1 MAGTDPKK
9 DIKDIEKELNALKAK
24 LDKTTSDSL
33 TKLIQVLKS
42 GGASLSE
49 WNTQLNLFSI
59 KADQLSDDLDYV
71 AKSLADSVNELSQGD
86 EYLNQ
91 QIRSTRKLGSIAQDL
106 LAMRRGDTTYDLKKI
121 KSLEE
126 QAKRHR
132 QILESQIDQF
142 SGDQEALDAL
152 NAKIAVS
159 NDLLESFE
167 NITKEAKK
175 FQKTMGL
182 TGGLLKG
189 MSKIPIVGEM
199 LNTQEALE
207 AAEEA
212 AKNGATRLGTMAAA
226 AKSMGK
232 SLTASLTDPLFLM
245 GSLIKGFKAFL
256 DLGFRADT
264 EVTNLSKSMAVS
276 KQEALGVY
284 NNFKGIA
291 REAALSGNEVDRL
304 YLTTTNLTQAQL
316 ELGAAFG
323 ATRGYTQQQLK
334 DQVLLTKQMG
344 FEADEAAGI
353 QQLAM
358 SNGMTAKQVTGS
370 IIKQTSALAKQT
382 GIQLDNKKII
392 GEVAKVSGQLR
403 LQYANNPALIA
414 KAVVQTQKLG
424 MSLEQAQKAA
434 QGLLNFEE
442 SIENEL
448 SAELLTGKDLN
459 LERARGLALNGD
471 SAGAAEEMAKQV
483 GTAADFTSMN
493 VIQQEA
499 LAKAVG
505 MSADEL
511 ANSLVTRENL
521 NNLGAETR
529 KQIEEQIALAQ
540 QQGDQDKVNMLEKSL
555 GSEAEAQAAL
565 ERVGEQDK
573 FNQSVE
579 QLKSLLADVLS
590 GPAMGL
596 AKWITSLVS
605 NAGTLKALVIS
616 MGVAFGAIKL
626 AGLLSSLATAA
637 ATQGLMAA
645 GALTWAS
652 AITLGLGIVAV
663 IAGIAAASG
672 AFASAKSSAKQ
683 VKDGA
688 IDPKGGLLISG
699 EKGSIQLDKNDS
711 IVAGTDLFPKGMNDG
726 VINPKGTVVAS
737 GAKGSMGGGGDMSA
751 VISAINALAN
761 RPVNVSIDGKRVI
774 EATTG
779 AQSNTQGD
787 ENRKNSY
794 KMS

>member
-9 DIKDIEKELNALKAK
+9 DIKDIEKELNALKSK

-33 TKLIQVLKS
+33 EKLINILKS

-71 AKSLADSVNELSQGD
+71 AKSLADSVNELGRLNN
-86 EYLNQ
+86 EYLSQ
-91 QIRSTRKLGSIAQDL
+91 QIKSTRKLGSIAQDL

-126 QAKRHR
+126 QAKKHR

-142 SGDQEALDAL
+142 SGDQAALDAL

-159 NDLLESFE
+159 NDLLNSFQD
-167 NITKEAKK
+167 ITKEAKK

-226 AKSMGK
+226 AKSIGK

-316 ELGAAFG
+316 ELGAAFS

-344 FEADEAAGI
+344 FEAEEAAGI

-424 MSLEQAQKAA
+424 ISLEQAQKAA

-483 GTAADFTSMN
+483 GTAADFTKMN
-493 VIQQEA
+493 VIQQES

-511 ANSLVTRENL
+511 ANSLVARENL
-521 NNLGAETR
+521 NKLGAETR
-529 KQIEEQIALAQ
+529 KQIEEQIALAR

-565 ERVGEQDK
+565 ERVSEQDK
-573 FNQSVE
+573 FNQGIE
-579 QLKSLLADVLS
+579 QLKTLIGDILS

-596 AKWITSLVS
+596 AKWI
-605 NAGTLKALVIS
+605 G
-616 MGVAFGAIKL
+616 
-626 AGLLSSLATAA
+626 GLLQNATALKVIFGGIAVVLGTSMLA
-637 ATQGLMAA
+637 AFAKNIASLGIMVAKAVAYAAAWAIANPIMA
-645 GALTWAS
+645 TV
-652 AITLGLGIVAV
+652 GLGIAAGVGAIV
-663 IAGIAAASG
+663 YSQIKDGMIDPKGGLVVSGEKGTIQLDKEDSIIAGTKLLG
-672 AFASAKSSAKQ
+672 NKK
-683 VKDGA
+683 VNDGA
-688 IDPKGGLLISG
+688 IDPKGKIMASG
-699 EKGSIQLDKNDS
+699 PKGSINS
-711 IVAGTDLFPKGMNDG
+711 
-726 VINPKGTVVAS
+726 
-737 GAKGSMGGGGDMSA
+737 GGGSDMSA

-761 RPVNVSIDGKRVI
+761 RPVNVSIDGKKVI

-779 AQSNTQGD
+779 AQPNTAGD